1 MDINY
6 FDQVITEIYKL
17 EKLGVIK
24 INRCFNIDYEKLK
37 LYEFFPDD
45 FKYLLNQIGCVQISM
60 EERYLLVSIMIEEI
74 DQDDF
79 DFLDLWTENSSLRLD
94 SNKIFIARNVDSAF
108 YAYHLKENPVKIH
121 EYCFSD
127 RTYNNI
133 FELLEAQV
141 VKPNIDWK

>member
-17 EKLGVIK
+17 EKFGVIK

-45 FKYLLNQIGCVQISM
+45 FKYLLKQIGCVQISM
-60 EERYLLVSIMIEEI
+60 EESYLLVSIMIEEL
-74 DQDDF
+74 DNDEF
-79 DFLDLWTENSSLRLD
+79 DLLDCWTDNRTLRQD

-108 YAYHLKENPVKIH
+108 YSYHLNENPVKIH
-121 EYCFSD
+121 EYCFSN

-133 FELLEAQV
+133 FELLEEQV
-141 VKPNIDWK
+141 VKPGIDWK